1 MPDQDTDVKKNGDEK
16 KPVIQD
22 QIVETKHSVTLSG
35 QEIKYTV
42 TCGTY
47 LRTENFKYPL

>member
-1 MPDQDTDVKKNGDEK
+1 MPDNDTNVKKNGDEK
-16 KPVIQD
+16 KPEPKD

-42 TCGTY
+42 TWGTC